1 MDQTKPLKGST
12 CLEGGAGHGVGGRN
26 AAGSRSVVLKWLN
39 RKYLCRNI
47 VDVSWKK
54 RHMFTL
60 GRIFLHLGHSAN
72 VTLLKCVYK
81 DNQIP
86 FSLW

>member
-1 MDQTKPLKGST
+1 MRG
-12 CLEGGAGHGVGGRN
+12 GGRR
-26 AAGSRSVVLKWLN
+26 AAGSRSAMLKWLHGFN
-39 RKYLCRNI
+39 RKFLSGKI

-54 RHMFTL
+54 LHMFTL

-72 VTLLKCVYK
+72 FTLLKCVYK

>member
-1 MDQTKPLKGST
+1 MRRRRQECCREPERDV
-12 CLEGGAGHGVGGRN
+12 EMAHG
-26 AAGSRSVVLKWLN
+26 LN

-54 RHMFTL
+54 LHMFTL